1 MGLFGRSAD
10 LFSMPNFEYK
20 HLSHHFKFTS
30 QQSKMNA
37 TSVSVERGQKY
48 VFNFEI
54 YRFVKKADNLS
65 HPPLL
70 LWISDPVRPRFLA
83 ITSSDLARSLSNFR
97 TLHFSPSADFCQYG
111 LLTKNR

>member
-10 LFSMPNFEYK
+10 LFSMPKFEYK

-37 TSVSVERGQKY
+37 TPASIERVKKY

-54 YRFVKKADNLS
+54 YRFVKKAANLP

-70 LWISDPVRPRFLA
+70 SLLQGSVPYTHTLLVPVSVFESGASKP
-83 ITSSDLARSLSNFR
+83 D
-97 TLHFSPSADFCQYG
+97 
-111 LLTKNR
+111 